1 MGINGPAQ
9 SWFESYLSGRSQKV
23 LINSVTSDPC
33 DLDISVIQ
41 STLGPILN
49 YATLTIFGQPLV
61 ILGPFRGRHHLF
73 IQRKNSKRNLYFCKY

>member
-49 YATLTIFGQPLV
+49 YATLTIFGQPL
-61 ILGPFRGRHHLF
+61 G
-73 IQRKNSKRNLYFCKY
+73 NSRSLSRTTPPVYTKEKL